1 MGTRRIIVT
10 GGAGFIGSHLVE
22 VLNQRGWTDILVVD
36 QLGQD
41 AKWQNLSGLQV
52 SDVLQR
58 DAFRQAIH
66 ADRVEPADAVFHFGA

>member
-36 QLGQD
+36 QLGRD